1 MVTKSAVSLAVEE
14 GVAVAFGR
22 VLVPL
27 KTALT
32 ERMVTGKQQ
41 GGYSV
46 QLWDFITLY
55 RDFESNKD

>member
-1 MVTKSAVSLAVEE
+1 MVIKSAVSLAVEE
-14 GVAVAFGR
+14 RVAVAFGR

-32 ERMVTGKQQ
+32 ERMVAAKQQ

-46 QLWDFITLY
+46 QLWDFMTLM
-55 RDFESNKD
+55 